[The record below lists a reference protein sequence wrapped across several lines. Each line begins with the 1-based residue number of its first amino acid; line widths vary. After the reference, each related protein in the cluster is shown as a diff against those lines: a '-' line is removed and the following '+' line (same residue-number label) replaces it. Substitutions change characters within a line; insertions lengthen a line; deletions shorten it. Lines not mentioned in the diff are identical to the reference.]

1 VIQTERLILRNW
13 RAEDRAPFKALC
25 NSPEV
30 MACLGGV
37 FDDAQ
42 VDANIGRIQACADAN
57 GFCFWALERR
67 ADGAF
72 LGFCGLKVA
81 HEPGLPTV
89 EGEIEIG
96 WRLRHDAWGQGYAR
110 EAALASLR
118 WAWANLPA
126 RRVIAMTVAANR
138 RSWGLMERIGMTR
151 RPELDFGHPG
161 FPETHHLHRHIVYAV
176 DRPVMPNAHP
186 RSA

>member
-1 VIQTERLILRNW
+1 VIETERLTLRNW

-30 MACLGGV
+30 MACLGGIAS
-37 FDDAQ
+37 DEQIDAGI
-42 VDANIGRIQACADAN
+42 ARIQACAEAN
-57 GFCFWALERR
+57 GFCFWAMERR
-67 ADGAF
+67 ADSAF
-72 LGFCGLKVA
+72 LGFCGLKIA
-81 HEPGLPTV
+81 LEPGLPV

-96 WRLRHDAWGQGYAR
+96 WRLRQDAWGQGYAR

-126 RRVIAMTVAANR
+126 PRVIAMTVAANR

-151 RPELDFGHPG
+151 RAELDFGHPS
-161 FPETHHLHRHIVYAV
+161 FPETHHLHRHIVYAA
-176 DRPVMPNAHP
+176 DRPTRP
-186 RSA
+186 